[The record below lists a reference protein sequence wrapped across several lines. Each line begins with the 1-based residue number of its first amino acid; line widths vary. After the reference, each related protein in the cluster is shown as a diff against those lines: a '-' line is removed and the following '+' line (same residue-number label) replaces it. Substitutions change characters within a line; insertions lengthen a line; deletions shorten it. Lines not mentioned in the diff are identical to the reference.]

1 MKHIL
6 TGHNAWIFA
15 GYGRNVL
22 EIRNENDMEAAC
34 EAIAKTAG
42 FFYDS
47 MGLPRTL
54 KDVGIGDDK
63 FEIMA
68 EHAASLLAK
77 AFVPLTNEDVLSI
90 FRACE
95 KEEL

>member
-1 MKHIL
+1 M
-6 TGHNAWIFA
+6 G
-15 GYGRNVL
+15 
-22 EIRNENDMEAAC
+22 IRNENDMEASC
-34 EAIAKTAG
+34 EAIEKTAD
-42 FFYDS
+42 FFYNTV
-47 MGLPRTL
+47 GLPKTL
-54 KDVGIGDDK
+54 KDVGISDDK

-77 AFVPLTNEDVLSI
+77 AFVPLTKEDVLSI